1 MARPKLKPV
10 ARQTVVITGATS
22 GIGLA
27 AARLAAEQGAAV
39 FLVARNEDLLRQHVE
54 ALVADGRRAAYAAA
68 DVGVESEVS
77 AAAAACVAAF
87 GGFDSWVNAAG
98 VGVFGSV
105 EDTGE
110 ADHRR
115 VFETNYWGVVHGTL
129 AALEHLRRKEGGA
142 IVNVGSVL
150 GDAPAPLQTAYSASK
165 HAVKGFTEGLRMEI
179 LRAGAPVSVSL
190 VKPSAIATPFAEH
203 ALNLTETA
211 VKVPPPVYDA
221 RLVAEAILYCCE
233 NKVRDLTV
241 GAGGGVMAALL
252 NAAPALSEP
261 LAAFGVP
268 RLYRAKAERT
278 LENNLHQAGTDG
290 AERSPRYKFVLKSS
304 PYTAVQMRPMTV
316 LGAGAAL
323 GALFGLFAAGRKVE
337 RRLSKR
343 RGPQVVYAAP
353 PRFEGRRRG
362 PGAGSLVVLAAL
374 AGAGALAW
382 KERDRLKGLDPARLK
397 AAAAKLKQRATS
409 LRDVKGAYWSRKG
422 NGAATGATAAY
433 AERREVGDMP

>member
-10 ARQTVVITGATS
+10 AQQTVVITGASS

-27 AARLAAEQGAAV
+27 TARLAAEQGAAV
-39 FLVARNEDLLRQHVE
+39 FLIARNGDLLRQHVE
-54 ALVADGRRAAYAAA
+54 ALVADGRRAAYAVA
-68 DVGVESEVS
+68 DVGVEAEVV
-77 AAAAACVAAF
+77 AAAAACVETF
-87 GGFDSWVNAAG
+87 GGFDSWVNVAG

-105 EDTGE
+105 EDTAE

-129 AALEHLRRKEGGA
+129 AALDHLRHKQGGA

-165 HAVKGFTEGLRMEI
+165 HAVKGFSEGLRMEI

-203 ALNLTETA
+203 AMNLTDTA

-233 NKVRDLTV
+233 HKVRDLTV
-241 GAGGGVMAALL
+241 GAGGGAMAAML
-252 NAAPALSEP
+252 NTVPALSEP

-278 LENNLHQAGTDG
+278 LENNLHQAGSDG

-304 PYTAVQMRPMTV
+304 PYTAVQMKPLTV
-316 LGAGAAL
+316 VAAGAAL
-323 GALFGLFAAGRKVE
+323 GALIGLFAAGRKVE
-337 RRLSKR
+337 RRLGKR

-353 PRFEGRRRG
+353 PSHGRHG
-362 PGAGSLVVLAAL
+362 GGAGSLVILAAL

-382 KERDRLKGLDPARLK
+382 KERDRLKGLNPGRLK
-397 AAAAKLKQRATS
+397 VAAANLKQRATS
-409 LRDVKGAYWSRKG
+409 LREVKGAYWSRKG
-422 NGAATGATAAY
+422 NGAASGSAAAY
-433 AERREVGDMP
+433 TERREIGDLP